1 MFSLLT
7 HILLPAGANPEDPD
21 VRAKAGKRCGF
32 LGILANALLFVSKL
46 TIGLMAGSVSIV
58 ADAMN
63 NLSDAGSSVVTLVG
77 FRLAQTPADED
88 HPYGHARYEYLSGL
102 AVAVMILL
110 IGFELGKS
118 SVGKILEPQEVLFS
132 WVTAL
137 VLALSVAVKMLLFAA
152 NHRVG
157 KALNSGALL
166 AAAQDSRND
175 CVATVAVL
183 LCGVIGRISG
193 IQVDGW
199 AGLGVAVFIFWSGWN
214 MAKETISPLLGEN
227 GSPELQKQIIASLK
241 TSPKIL
247 GYHDMMV
254 HDYGPGQRFASVHV
268 EMDMKEDP
276 LACHN
281 IIDDVERYCL
291 EEYRIHLVIHYDPI
305 VTDDAELNEMR
316 RRVEL
321 VLASIDEG
329 IGFHDFRL
337 VRGATHTNLIF
348 DVTLP
353 PELSGKE
360 KQVKR
365 QLDTAIN
372 LQGDTRYYTVITFDS
387 PGFNTPELWKA

>member
-21 VRAKAGKRCGF
+21 VRAKAGKRCGV

-193 IQVDGW
+193 VQGDGW

-268 EMDMKEDP
+268 EMDLKEDP

-291 EEYRIHLVIHYDPI
+291 EEYRIHLVIHYDPVVVGDPEQDSLRETI
-305 VTDDAELNEMR
+305 YTALQSVDKRLN
-316 RRVEL
+316 L
-321 VLASIDEG
+321 
-329 IGFHDFRL
+329 HDFRM
-337 VRGATHTNLIF
+337 VRGTHHTNLIF
-348 DVTLP
+348 DVALP
-353 PELSGKE
+353 ADLNGKE
-360 KQVKR
+360 
-365 QLDTAIN
+365 N
-372 LQGDTRYYTVITFDS
+372 LIGKTIDSALTDREEKMKYYTVITYDS
-387 PGFNTPELWKA
+387 EAFNRPISQ